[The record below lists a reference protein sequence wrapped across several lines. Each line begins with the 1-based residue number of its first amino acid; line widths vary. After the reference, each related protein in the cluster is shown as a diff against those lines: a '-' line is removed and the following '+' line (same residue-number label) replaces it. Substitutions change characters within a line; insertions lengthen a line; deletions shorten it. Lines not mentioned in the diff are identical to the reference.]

1 MTVPREVGVVGG
13 GRMGV
18 GIAHAFLLAG
28 ARTVILERD
37 AGAAE
42 RARAALEAAVLRSVE
57 RGSTR
62 EDAAALL
69 ERCAVTTQVE
79 RLAAVGLAV
88 EAVPEDPELK
98 IAMLGRVE
106 SVLSGDAW
114 LATNTSSLSIGLLAS
129 GLARPE
135 RFCGLHFFNPVP
147 SSTLVEIVRGAQT
160 SDATTDAARGWVHAI
175 GKTPIVVND
184 APGFASSRLG
194 VVVALEAIRM
204 LEDGVASA
212 DDIDTAMVLGY
223 KFPIGPLHLTDLV
236 GLDVRLGIA
245 EYLHS
250 TLGERFAPPAL
261 LREKVAAGLLGR
273 KSGEGFF
280 TWPEESH
287 PTGEPQP
294 TKEH

>member
-1 MTVPREVGVVGG
+1 MTVPSEVGVVGG

-28 ARTVILERD
+28 AGIVILERD
-37 AGAAE
+37 AAAAE
-42 RARAALEAAVLRSVE
+42 RAQAALESAVRQSIE
-57 RGSTR
+57 RGSTH

-69 ERCAVTTQVE
+69 ERCAVTTAVE
-79 RLAAVGLAV
+79 RLGAVGLAV

-106 SVLSGDAW
+106 AVLADDAW
-114 LATNTSSLSIGLLAS
+114 LATNTSSLSIALLAT
-129 GLARPE
+129 GLTRPE

-147 SSTLVEIVRGAQT
+147 SSTLVEIVRGART
-160 SDATTDAARGWVHAI
+160 SAAMMDAARDWVHAI

-184 APGFASSRLG
+184 SPGFASSRLG

-212 DDIDTAMVLGY
+212 EDIDTAMVLGY

-245 EYLHS
+245 EYLHG

-261 LREKVAAGLLGR
+261 LREKVAAGMLGR
-273 KSGEGFF
+273 KTGEGFF
-280 TWPEESH
+280 TWTDGQQGQH
-287 PTGEPQP
+287 TAKDQR
-294 TKEH
+294 

>member
-1 MTVPREVGVVGG
+1 MTIPGEVGVVGG

-28 ARTVILERD
+28 AGIVILERD
-37 AGAAE
+37 AAAAE
-42 RARAALEAAVLRSVE
+42 RARAALESAVRRSIE
-57 RGSTR
+57 RGSTH
-62 EDAAALL
+62 EDSAALL
-69 ERCAVTTQVE
+69 ERCAVTTEVE

-88 EAVPEDPELK
+88 EAVPESPELK

-106 SVLSGDAW
+106 AILADDAW
-114 LATNTSSLSIGLLAS
+114 LATNTSSLSIALLAT

-147 SSTLVEIVRGAQT
+147 SSTLVEIVRGART
-160 SDATTDAARGWVHAI
+160 SDAMVDAARDWVHAI
-175 GKTPIVVND
+175 GKTPIVVKD
-184 APGFASSRLG
+184 SPGFASSRLG

-212 DDIDTAMVLGY
+212 EDIDTAMVLGY

-245 EYLHS
+245 EYLHA

-273 KSGEGFF
+273 KSGAGFF
-280 TWPEESH
+280 TW
-287 PTGEPQP
+287 TDGPQTP
-294 TKEH
+294 KDQQ